1 MAYCLANFSLGL
13 IIFPVAAVYCIVD
26 GESASM
32 IISLFFGA
40 GLSLLFTYLITK
52 SINKRTPADERF
64 STWWRAWWLGVRIAF
79 KISLCLTLILIPKM
93 ISWHLS
99 VSREDESV
107 YEPHW
112 YDKRKDE
119 GKVIYDENGNEY
131 EIGRSGDYV
140 KDGSGNWIKVHRND
154 RDHEPYYMSG
164 TEKIWLKQTH

>member
-1 MAYCLANFSLGL
+1 MAYFLFGSSLSVL
-13 IIFPVAAVYCIVD
+13 SSIIMGIVFGILEGNIADFFLFLLVGAISALVA
-26 GESASM
+26 
-32 IISLFFGA
+32 F
-40 GLSLLFTYLITK
+40 LITK

-64 STWWRAWWLGVRIAF
+64 STWWRAWWLGLRITA

-93 ISWHLS
+93 ISWNLS

-164 TEKIWLKQTH
+164 SEKIWLKQTH